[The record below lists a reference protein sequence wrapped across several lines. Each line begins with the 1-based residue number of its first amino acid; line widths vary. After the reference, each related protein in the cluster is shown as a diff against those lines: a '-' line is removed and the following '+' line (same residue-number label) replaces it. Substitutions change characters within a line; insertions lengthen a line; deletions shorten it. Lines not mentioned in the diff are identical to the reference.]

1 MLKVFF
7 GALLAAN
14 VALLGYGQGWFGDF
28 DSEEHEPQR
37 MKAQLNA
44 RQMTV
49 IPAAKATAL
58 AAGPDQEGSA
68 GAPTQPAAPAPARP
82 APAAAPMV
90 ACLEAGAFP
99 AADARRFEAQ
109 LAALDLGEKL
119 TRRPAAGQDIS
130 SYMVMIPPSA
140 TRDAAEKKAAD
151 LRAKGLTNFYII
163 PDGQA
168 QKNGISLGVFK
179 AEAAAQTQLAALVKQ
194 GVTAA
199 RIAPRYS
206 ASKQVLFQ
214 FRDIDA
220 ATRTRLQRIAAKFP
234 EQPLRGC
241 R

>member
-7 GALLAAN
+7 GTLLAAN
-14 VALLGYGQGWFGDF
+14 AALLGYGQGWFGDF

-37 MKAQLNA
+37 LKAQLNA
-44 RQMTV
+44 RQLTV

-58 AAGPDQEGSA
+58 AA
-68 GAPTQPAAPAPARP
+68 APATDAPAATPAPAPATARP
-82 APAAAPMV
+82 APAPLV

-109 LAALDLGEKL
+109 LAALDLGERL
-119 TRRPAAGQDIS
+119 TRRPASGQDIS

-163 PDGQA
+163 PDGQP

-220 ATRTRLQRIAAKFP
+220 ATRTRLQRIAARFP

>member
-37 MKAQLNA
+37 LKAHNA
-44 RQMTV
+44 RQLTV

-58 AAGPDQEGSA
+58 AAAPSQEGSVNA
-68 GAPTQPAAPAPARP
+68 PAAPTPAPAPAR
-82 APAAAPMV
+82 AAPSPLV

-109 LAALDLGEKL
+109 LAALDLGERL
-119 TRRPAAGQDIS
+119 TRRPAPGQDIS

-163 PDGQA
+163 PDGQP

>member
-37 MKAQLNA
+37 LKAQLNA
-44 RQMTV
+44 RQLTV

-58 AAGPDQEGSA
+58 AA
-68 GAPTQPAAPAPARP
+68 APATDAPAAMPAPAPATARP
-82 APAAAPMV
+82 APAPLV

-109 LAALDLGEKL
+109 LAALDLGERL
-119 TRRPAAGQDIS
+119 TRRPAPGQDIS

-163 PDGQA
+163 PDGQP

-220 ATRTRLQRIAAKFP
+220 ATRTRLQRIAARFP

>member
-7 GALLAAN
+7 GTLLAAN
-14 VALLGYGQGWFGDF
+14 AALLGYGQGWFGDF

-37 MKAQLNA
+37 LKAQLNA
-44 RQMTV
+44 RQLTV

-58 AAGPDQEGSA
+58 AA
-68 GAPTQPAAPAPARP
+68 APATDAPAATPAPAPTAARP
-82 APAAAPMV
+82 APSPLV

-109 LAALDLGEKL
+109 LAALDLGQRL
-119 TRRPAAGQDIS
+119 TRRPAPGQDIS

-163 PDGQA
+163 PDGQP

>member
-37 MKAQLNA
+37 LKAQLNA
-44 RQMTV
+44 RQLTV

-58 AAGPDQEGSA
+58 AA
-68 GAPTQPAAPAPARP
+68 APATDAPAATPAPAPATARP
-82 APAAAPMV
+82 APAPLV

-109 LAALDLGEKL
+109 LAALDLGERL
-119 TRRPAAGQDIS
+119 TRRPAPGQDIS

-163 PDGQA
+163 PDGQP

-220 ATRTRLQRIAAKFP
+220 ATRTRLQRIAARFP